1 MKIPFPLPTH
11 NIFLIF
17 PDRTPLILMPQQ
29 WTVGI
34 DRVSLTWAWSM
45 TQLRRAT
52 SAQAVSR
59 LATASASPTSIKGR
73 DTSKIASIGLGWA
86 PRQDRLKHCYKTE
99 SQVRILQKTT
109 KNLAEQVLQDRILQ
123 ARILQNEF
131 CRTTTKKFCWTS
143 SARQNSA
150 RQIL

>member
-86 PRQDRLKHCYKTE
+86 LRQDRVEHCYKTE
-99 SQVRILQKTT
+99 SQVRILQNKFCR
-109 KNLAEQVLQDRILQ
+109 KRRRILQ
-123 ARILQNEF
+123 TEFCKSEFCKPEFCRMSSEF
-131 CRTTTKKFCWTS
+131 CRTTTKKFC
-143 SARQNSA
+143 
-150 RQIL
+150 